1 MDFTKTVEAKVFCG
15 TWNVNGKTIKSEED
29 DLADW
34 LCPPDASSPFTNE
47 KNEPVADIYFVG
59 FQEMVDLTA
68 VNVALDSKSQARGH
82 FWEEKIAE
90 CLARGGG
97 HYTQV
102 MSKYLVGLLMCVFV
116 KDSLLGSVKDVRATA
131 AGVGVMGM
139 MGNKG
144 GVSCRLT
151 LHDSSICVVCAHLA
165 AHRENVTGRNA
176 DFQNILEKSVFAPLP
191 ESVGGASSSSLEL
204 GGTGGGGEAGG
215 ASEARRKQ
223 LHYSTG
229 LLPGEDLTILQHDL
243 VFWLGDLNYR
253 MDESLSL
260 EEVFSKVAERD
271 WAFLREYD
279 QLNIERFGMNVFEG
293 FLEGEIDFAPTY
305 KYQPGT
311 NEYDQRPDKK
321 VRCPA
326 WCDRVLWRSKSALDS
341 VDQVRYMGGR

>member
-1 MDFTKTVEAKVFCG
+1 MDFTKTVEAKIFCG
-15 TWNVNGKTIKSEED
+15 TWNVNGKIIKSEDD

-34 LCPPDASSPFTNE
+34 LCPPASSLYTND
-47 KNEPVADIYFVG
+47 KSEPVADLYFVG

-82 FWEEKIAE
+82 FWEEKIGE
-90 CLARGGG
+90 CLARCGG

-102 MSKYLVGLLMCVFV
+102 MSKHLVGLFVCVFV
-116 KDSLLGSVKDVRATA
+116 RDSLLGAVRDVRATA
-131 AGVGVMGM
+131 AGVGVMGV

-165 AHRENVTGRNA
+165 AHRENISGRNG
-176 DFQNILEKSVFAPLP
+176 DFQNILEKSLFAPLP
-191 ESVGGASSSSLEL
+191 ESAAGVSSSLLPPEP
-204 GGTGGGGEAGG
+204 GRDA
-215 ASEARRKQ
+215 ARK
-223 LHYSTG
+223 LNYFTG
-229 LLPGEDLTILQHDL
+229 LLPSDDLSILEHDL

-253 MDESLSL
+253 IDESLTI
-260 EEVFSKVAERD
+260 EEVFAKIDAQD

-293 FLEGEIDFAPTY
+293 FMEGEVTFAPTY

-311 NEYDQRPDKK
+311 SVYDQRPDKK

-326 WCDRVLWRSKSALDS
+326 WCDRVLWRSKTALDS
-341 VDQVRYMGGR
+341 VNQVGGGGGGEGGRVHIVG